1 MNDTEI
7 DVSPLLASPGFDPWD
22 CFNSVA
28 NLGPDAGRLT
38 WRASQRFTLTS
49 EDVHDWLG
57 GRALDVPGFPVPPD
71 TYHPGHVTWGANPK
85 RSRAIMNR
93 RALKARTANE
103 AAFRELLPH
112 IAFATPGD
120 ALDVAR
126 TLQDFAI
133 AEANGWQLWR
143 KDSAQSW
150 IHSSDASRLAQAQ
163 ALGAVLT
170 RP

>member
-1 MNDTEI
+1 MQDTEI
-7 DVSPLLASPGFDPWD
+7 DVTPLLTSPYFDPWD
-22 CFNSVA
+22 CTNSVA
-28 NLGPDAGRLT
+28 NLGQNAGELP
-38 WRASQRFTLTS
+38 WQASQRFTLTS
-49 EDVHDWLG
+49 EDVHDWIN

-71 TYHPGHVTWGANPK
+71 TYHPGRVTWGADPK

-103 AAFRELLPH
+103 AAFRKLLPC
-112 IAFATPGD
+112 IVFATPSD

-126 TLQDFAI
+126 TLQDFSI

-150 IHSSDASRLAQAQ
+150 IHASDASRLAQAQ
-163 ALGAVLT
+163 ALGAVLVHT
-170 RP
+170 